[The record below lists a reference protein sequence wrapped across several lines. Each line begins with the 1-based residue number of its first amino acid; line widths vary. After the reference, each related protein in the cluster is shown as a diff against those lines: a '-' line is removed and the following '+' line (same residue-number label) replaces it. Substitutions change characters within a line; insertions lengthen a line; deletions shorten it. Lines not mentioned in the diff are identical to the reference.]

1 MGSVSKTVGLCVV
14 FITLIVGMFV
24 YSVTRTQQLSDEEL
38 SQRGVFT
45 LPQPRDIAPFELT
58 NHVGDP
64 FTNANLKGRWT
75 FMFFGFTH
83 CPDICPTTLAV
94 MALAD
99 RELRNINPGA
109 NDSFQGVLV
118 SVDPQRDKID
128 KLAPYITAFSQ
139 HFLGVT
145 SDRANLAE
153 VATQLNV
160 AFAKVPDDQGGY
172 TMDHTGNIVII
183 NPMGHYYGFIKMP
196 HTHETVRLT
205 YQSLAGRI

>member
-1 MGSVSKTVGLCVV
+1 MGKTVGLCVV
-14 FITLIVGMFV
+14 FITLVVGMFV

-45 LPQPRDIAPFELT
+45 LPRPRDIAPFELT
-58 NHVGDP
+58 NHIGDP

-118 SVDPQRDKID
+118 SVDPQRDTND
-128 KLAPYITAFSQ
+128 KLGPYITAFSQ

-145 SDRANLAE
+145 SDRAKLAE
-153 VATQLNV
+153 IATQLNV

-172 TMDHTGNIVII
+172 SMDHTGNIVII

-196 HTHETVRLT
+196 HTQETIRLT